1 MNSTGPAQRRN
12 DLDWLR
18 VLAVLLLVP
27 FHAALIFVQNPY
39 SIMYVKDSIN
49 SRFLDAM
56 AGCIHQFHMPLLFAV
71 AGMTSFLA
79 LGVRSWSQ
87 YLQERFTRLFIPLL
101 FGVVFLLPPMTYIT
115 QVSRGRQISFWQHY
129 LNFFRIDPAHLDGI
143 GGTFTPAHLW
153 FILYLFIF
161 SLLALPLFV
170 LLRRPGSQAALQ
182 RIAGFFEKPLAVFLF
197 ALPLALAASLDLL
210 GDKNPLYYFGVFFFG
225 YVLMTDARYQQAID
239 RHAWLALL
247 VGVFFQ
253 YLRLTWRVQAAEWS
267 ALWIV
272 YGLMEQFNRW
282 LWVLGI
288 LGLGH
293 RFLNRGGKALAYLSA
308 SSFPFYILHLPI
320 TTLVGYGLI
329 RLTLGWAGKYPLI
342 VVLSTLATFL
352 VYEAAR
358 RAAPLRFALGMKAP
372 KKRMAATTGA
382 GLPV

>member
-1 MNSTGPAQRRN
+1 MTGSARRRN

-39 SIMYVKDSIN
+39 SIMYVKDTVN

-56 AGCIHQFHMPLLFAV
+56 AGCIHQFHMPLLFVV

-101 FGVVFLLPPMTYIT
+101 FGVVFLLPPMTYLT
-115 QVSRGRQISFWQHY
+115 QLSRGRQISFWQHY
-129 LNFFRIDPAHLDGI
+129 QGFFRIDPAHLDGI

-153 FILYLFIF
+153 FILYLFLF
-161 SLLALPLFV
+161 SLLALPFFV
-170 LLRRPGSQAALQ
+170 QLRRLGSQAAL
-182 RIAGFFEKPLAVFLF
+182 RRLAGFFEKPLAVFLF
-197 ALPLALAASLDLL
+197 ALPLALAASIDLL
-210 GDKNPLYYFGVFFFG
+210 GDKNPLVYFSVFFFG
-225 YVLMTDARYQQAID
+225 YVLMTDERYQQAID
-239 RHAWLALL
+239 RHTWLALL

-253 YLRLTWRVQAAEWS
+253 YLRLAWRVQAPEWS

-293 RFLNRGGKALAYLSA
+293 RFLTRGGKVLAYLTA
-308 SSFPFYILHLPI
+308 SSFPFYILHLPV

-329 RLTLGWAGKYPLI
+329 RLPLGWMVKYPLI
-342 VVLSTLATFL
+342 VLLSTLATFL

-358 RAAPLRFALGMKAP
+358 RVAPLRFALGMKTPARRLALDAAAP
-372 KKRMAATTGA
+372 GA
-382 GLPV
+382 